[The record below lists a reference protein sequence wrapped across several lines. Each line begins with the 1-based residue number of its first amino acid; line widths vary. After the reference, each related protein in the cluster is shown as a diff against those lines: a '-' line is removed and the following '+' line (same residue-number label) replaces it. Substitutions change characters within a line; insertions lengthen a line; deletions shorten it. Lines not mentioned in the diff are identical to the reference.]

1 MNALDLGVIAVA
13 AWRLALFLVD
23 DVGPFDAA
31 DRFRRLIRADPEA
44 RRLSLEAKFKQSEE
58 ARKVAAALGREPEPV
73 AMLRNAG
80 DSISWDGDQYVVSVQ
95 PTDWEKLWSC
105 MRCMSA
111 WTALL
116 LAGVWQ
122 LETWPVQLLAIWG
135 LAQMVENA
143 RQMRL

>member
-1 MNALDLGVIAVA
+1 MTALDLGVIAVA

-31 DRFRRLIRADPEA
+31 DRFRRLIRADLEVRRQKLISLVNRDLA
-44 RRLSLEAKFKQSEE
+44 RSIGTAITEDTVHLEPN
-58 ARKVAAALGREPEPV
+58 G
-73 AMLRNAG
+73 
-80 DSISWDGDQYVVSVQ
+80 
-95 PTDWEKLWSC
+95 WEKLWSC

-116 LAGVWQ
+116 LAGIWQ

-135 LAQMVENA
+135 LAQIVENA